1 MERVM
6 QMSVSDPTEDGEEK
20 RQWDDAKPFQS
31 RWVPVAITALAVA
44 SVAAEIWGVIRG
56 LSLIIGR

>member
-6 QMSVSDPTEDGEEK
+6 QKGVSASMDERKKSGSD
-20 RQWDDAKPFQS
+20 RPFQS

-44 SVAAEIWGVIRG
+44 SVAAEIWGVVRG
-56 LSLIIGR
+56 LSLIIAR